1 MKFPLPALA
10 LLLAAPLHAA
20 DVGVSL
26 TVGQPGFYGSIDISN
41 YPRPQVVNVE
51 PVIIR
56 PVVGVA
62 SPVYLHVPPGHAR
75 KWSNYCG
82 RYNACGRPVYFV
94 REEWYE
100 NTYVPAYEAKH
111 GKSKNKG
118 GGKGPGKSQGNGHG
132 NGNGKGGGNGHR

>member
-1 MKFPLPALA
+1 MKNQIRALA
-10 LLLAAPLHAA
+10 LLLAAAPLHAA
-20 DVGVSL
+20 DVGVSVS
-26 TVGQPGFYGSIDISN
+26 VGQPGFYGTIDIGN
-41 YPRPQVVNVE
+41 YPRPQVINVE

-62 SPVYLHVPPGHAR
+62 SPLYLHVPPGHAR

-94 REEWYE
+94 QEGWYQ

-111 GKSKNKG
+111 GKSKGKKG
-118 GGKGPGKSQGNGHG
+118 GGHG
-132 NGNGKGGGNGHR
+132 NGNKAHGKGNGKGHN